1 MPDVS
6 SFAVDDG
13 FWYSIPPHLVDD
25 VVIGSLVRVPLSGR
39 RVRGWVV
46 EIGEGPER
54 VLKEVAGVSGA
65 VPVFDGDQLRSL
77 LWMAAHYV
85 APVAVLLSK
94 ATPPNLPKAVQAST
108 PAARA
113 LHSDHPLS
121 EVAVVAARGGK
132 IPVQAMVAS
141 WQSGDWVEALA
152 PVVDSGRSVMVVAA
166 TAAEV
171 AEIAGWG
178 RDVLGDVVLE
188 VSGEDNA
195 ELTEAWSAAQ
205 IPGRLVVGTP
215 RLAVWRVGALAMTV
229 VLEEGRR
236 AMKERQTPT
245 LHVREVIHTRSR
257 LEGFIPVFMGPTPSV
272 EILSAGAQVR
282 EAGSRAWGLVEVV
295 DRSADPPG
303 SGFLSDRVIAA
314 LKATAQR
321 GDRSFV
327 FTHRRSGAASMRC
340 VNCRAIRSCGRC
352 GAFVG
357 RVDECPRCGADL
369 GPCLRCGAS
378 EFEEMG
384 TVPQRLVSEINR
396 SLGEGAAAVHP
407 ADSPVT
413 VGTERDLAGLAAVTV
428 AVAADADGMLMGT
441 GHRTSEEALR
451 QLARVAGAVRREPG
465 SRMML
470 QTSHPG
476 SDLVQ
481 ALRRGDPIPYLE
493 QVLAA
498 RAAEGMPPSTEMI
511 AVEVRGKVPDGVD
524 ADLDSLPDA
533 GVLGPVPVDEGKRWL
548 LTGDLRVA
556 RRELRGL
563 VGRWREDGATVRVD
577 ADPID
582 L

>member
-1 MPDVS
+1 VPDVP
-6 SFAVDDG
+6 SFAVDEG
-13 FWYSIPPHLVDD
+13 FWYSIPSHLSDD
-25 VVIGSLVRVPLSGR
+25 FAIGSLVRVPLSGR

-54 VLKEVAGVSGA
+54 ALKEIAGISGA
-65 VPVFDGDQLRSL
+65 APVFDGDQLRSL
-77 LWMAAHYV
+77 LWMATHYV
-85 APVAVLLSK
+85 APVPVVLAK
-94 ATPPNLPKAVQAST
+94 ATPPNLPRRVEATTSAVS
-108 PAARA
+108 AAR
-113 LHSDHPLS
+113 SDHPLS
-121 EVAVVAARGGK
+121 EVAAVAARGGK

-141 WQSGDWVEALA
+141 WQGGDWVPALA
-152 PVVDSGRSVMVVAA
+152 PVLGAGRSVIVVAA

-171 AEIAGWG
+171 AEIAGWA
-178 RDVLGDVVLE
+178 RKVLGEVVLE

-195 ELTEAWSAAQ
+195 ELTEGWSAAQ
-205 IPGRLVVGTP
+205 VPGRLVVGTP
-215 RLAVWRVGALAMTV
+215 RVAVWGVRALAMTV

-272 EILSAGAQVR
+272 EILSAGAEVR
-282 EAGSRAWGLVEVV
+282 KVGSRPWGLVEVV

-357 RVDECPRCGADL
+357 RVEECPRCGAAL
-369 GPCLRCGAS
+369 GPCLRCDAS

-396 SLGEGAAAVHP
+396 TLGKGAAAVHP
-407 ADSPVT
+407 ADSPMT
-413 VGTERDLAGLAAVTV
+413 VGTERDLAGLLSVRL
-428 AVAADADGMLMGT
+428 AVAADVDGMLMGT
-441 GHRTSEEALR
+441 GYRTSEEALR
-451 QLARVAGAVRREPG
+451 QLARVAGAVRRERG
-465 SRMML
+465 SRMMV

-493 QVLAA
+493 KVLAM
-498 RAAEGMPPSTEMI
+498 RAEEGMPPSTEMI
-511 AVEVRGKVPDGVD
+511 AVELRGKIPEGVD
-524 ADLDSLPDA
+524 ADLDSLSDA

-548 LTGDLRVA
+548 LTGDLRAA

-563 VGRWREDGATVRVD
+563 VGRWREEGATVRVD

>member
-1 MPDVS
+1 VP

-13 FWYSIPPHLVDD
+13 FWYSIPPHLADD
-25 VVIGSLVRVPLSGR
+25 VAIGSLVRAPLSGR

-46 EIGEGPER
+46 EIGDGPER
-54 VLKEVAGVSGA
+54 ALKEIAGVSGA
-65 VPVFDGDQLRSL
+65 APVFDGDQLRSL
-77 LWMAAHYV
+77 LWMASHYV
-85 APVAVLLSK
+85 APVPVLLSK
-94 ATPPNLPKAVQAST
+94 ATPPNLPK
-108 PAARA
+108 PARA
-113 LHSDHPLS
+113 PTSAANPVRSDHPLS
-121 EVAVVAARGGK
+121 EVAAVAARGGK
-132 IPVQAMVAS
+132 IPVQAIVAA
-141 WQSGDWVEALA
+141 WQGGDWVSALA
-152 PVVDSGRSVMVVAA
+152 PVVDSGRSVVVVAA

-171 AEIAGWG
+171 AEIARWG

-195 ELTEAWSAAQ
+195 ALTEAWSAAQ
-205 IPGRLVVGTP
+205 VPGRLVVGTP
-215 RLAVWRVGALAMTV
+215 RVAVWRVSALAMTV

-245 LHVREVIHTRSR
+245 LHVREVVHTRSR

-282 EAGSRAWGLVEVV
+282 EVASRVWGLVEVV

-340 VNCRAIRSCGRC
+340 VNCRAIRSCARC

-357 RVDECPRCGADL
+357 RVEECPRCGADL
-369 GPCLRCGAS
+369 GPCSRCGAS

-396 SLGEGAAAVHP
+396 SLGKGAAAVHP

-413 VGTERDLAGLAAVTV
+413 VGTERDLAGLAAVTL
-428 AVAADADGMLMGT
+428 AVAADADGMLMGS

-451 QLARVAGAVRREPG
+451 QLARVAGAVRRERG
-465 SRMML
+465 SRMMV

-493 QVLAA
+493 QVLAV
-498 RAAEGMPPSTEMI
+498 RAAEGMPPSTEMV
-511 AVEVRGKVPDGVD
+511 AVELRGKVPDGAD
-524 ADLDSLPDA
+524 ADLGSLSDA

-548 LTGDLRVA
+548 LTGDLRMA

>member
-1 MPDVS
+1 MP

-13 FWYSIPPHLVDD
+13 FWYSIPSHLADD
-25 VVIGSLVRVPLSGR
+25 VAIGSLVRAPLSGR

-46 EIGEGPER
+46 EIGDGPER
-54 VLKEVAGVSGA
+54 ALKEIAGVSGA
-65 VPVFDGDQLRSL
+65 APVFDGDQLRSL
-77 LWMAAHYV
+77 LWMAFHYV
-85 APVAVLLSK
+85 APVPVLLSK
-94 ATPPNLPKAVQAST
+94 ATPPNLPKRAQHPTST
-108 PAARA
+108 ANPDR
-113 LHSDHPLS
+113 SDHPLS
-121 EVAVVAARGGK
+121 EVAAVAARGGK
-132 IPVQAMVAS
+132 IPVQAMVAA
-141 WQSGDWVEALA
+141 WQGGDWVSALA
-152 PVVDSGRSVMVVAA
+152 PVVDSGRSVVVVAA

-171 AEIAGWG
+171 AEIARWG

-195 ELTEAWSAAQ
+195 EITEAWSAAQ
-205 IPGRLVVGTP
+205 VPGRLVVGTP
-215 RLAVWRVGALAMTV
+215 RVAVWRVSALAMTV

-245 LHVREVIHTRSR
+245 LHVREVVHTRSR

-282 EAGSRAWGLVEVV
+282 KVGSRPWGLVEVV

-321 GDRSFV
+321 EDRSFV

-340 VNCRAIRSCGRC
+340 VNCRAIRSCARC

-357 RVDECPRCGADL
+357 RVEECPRCGADL
-369 GPCLRCGAS
+369 GPCSRCGAS

-396 SLGEGAAAVHP
+396 FLGKGAAAVHP

-413 VGTERDLAGLAAVTV
+413 VGTERDLAGLAAVTL
-428 AVAADADGMLMGT
+428 AVAADADGMLMGS

-451 QLARVAGAVRREPG
+451 QLARVAGAVRQERG
-465 SRMML
+465 SRMMV

-493 QVLAA
+493 RVLAV

-511 AVEVRGKVPDGVD
+511 AVELRGKVPDGVD
-524 ADLDSLPDA
+524 AELGSLPDA

-548 LTGDLRVA
+548 LTGDLRMA